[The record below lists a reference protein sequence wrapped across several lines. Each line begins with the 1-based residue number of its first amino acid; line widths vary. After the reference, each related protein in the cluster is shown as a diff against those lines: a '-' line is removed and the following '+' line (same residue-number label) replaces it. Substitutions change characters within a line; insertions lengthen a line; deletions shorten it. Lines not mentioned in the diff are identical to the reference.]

1 MIDLG
6 CAIDWANGAGDFMS
20 WTDAIKDVLGGSLS
34 HVEGELIN
42 RVLGA
47 DGLQSIL
54 AKLQGAGLGDAVQ
67 SWANAQHPNIP
78 VTADQLRSALGNEHV
93 QQIAA
98 SLGLPV
104 DKVLA
109 ILAQVL
115 PHAAEHAATVND
127 RSPSQLPSE

>member
-1 MIDLG
+1 
-6 CAIDWANGAGDFMS
+6 MS
-20 WTDAIKDVLGGSLS
+20 WTDAINEMLGGSLD

-54 AKLQGAGLGDAVQ
+54 SKLQGAGLGDAVQ

-115 PHAAEHAATVND
+115 PPAAEHAATARD
-127 RSPSQLPSE
+127 QSPPQAQQE